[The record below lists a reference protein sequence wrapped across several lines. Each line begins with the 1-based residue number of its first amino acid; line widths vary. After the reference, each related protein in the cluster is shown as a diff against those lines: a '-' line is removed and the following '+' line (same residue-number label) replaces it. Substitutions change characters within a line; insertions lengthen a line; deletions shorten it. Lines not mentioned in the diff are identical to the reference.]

1 MVIICLFL
9 MNKDLY
15 NNIYKS
21 IRISLADIARR
32 YNVLV
37 FDVEDVM
44 RTMLGDEN
52 KVDSVQYC
60 YFINSAI
67 NVVYS

>member
-52 KVDSVQYC
+52 KVDSV
-60 YFINSAI
+60 
-67 NVVYS
+67 